1 MQQKVFGGCRCS
13 VPTAYTLMYLV
24 LIIFSSPLIYQ
35 PKISRERNNVLGNS
49 SSLEKRLRWRQEKK
63 FIFTTGKISHY
74 LVRYGTRT
82 GGLLLKEGQ
91 PGWDG
96 SGKYSTG
103 LKIRWSIFYY
113 EKQYI

>member
-1 MQQKVFGGCRCS
+1 V
-13 VPTAYTLMYLV
+13 YLV
-24 LIIFSSPLIYQ
+24 LIIFSSPVIYQ
-35 PKISRERNNVLGNS
+35 PEISLDRNNVWEIVQVS
-49 SSLEKRLRWRQEKK
+49 KTIKMEAREE
-63 FIFTTGKISHY
+63 IYFTTGKISHY

-103 LKIRWSIFYY
+103 LMIRWSIFYY
-113 EKQYI
+113 EKQHI